1 MEETER
7 LGIQGQP
14 GLHETSQ
21 KKKKKKGKIK
31 QKSIVKKLQKN
42 HSFIGKLQSNIQG
55 IDIFNF
61 IEFLVSYRGQI
72 KLKFSYSFV
81 ISKKTQLFI
90 I

>member
-21 KKKKKKGKIK
+21 KKKKKKPGKIK

-42 HSFIGKLQSNIQG
+42 HSFKLQSNIQG

-61 IEFLVSYRGQI
+61 IEVLVSYRGQN